1 MTDSIDIVA
10 RLRKTCGLDAKLH
23 NQAADEIEL
32 LRKEC
37 ARRAV
42 EIGKLSAHVAE
53 LINEREEH
61 DGRNKEQASEIK
73 ALRKYSSG
81 LIDRLTVV
89 KHEFELF
96 KTAVANQFGKSLVV
110 KARALNARAVKPRT
124 KSTRKVKRK

>member
-1 MTDSIDIVA
+1 MTDHINIVA
-10 RLRKTCGLDAKLH
+10 ELRKVGGLDAKLH

-42 EIGKLSAHVAE
+42 EIGKLSEHVKD
-53 LINEREEH
+53 LINEREQFGER
-61 DGRNKEQASEIK
+61 DKQQASEIK
-73 ALRKYSSG
+73 ALRKYSSQ

-96 KTAVANQFGKSLVV
+96 KTAVANQFGKALVV

-124 KSTRKVKRK
+124 KGTRKVKRK